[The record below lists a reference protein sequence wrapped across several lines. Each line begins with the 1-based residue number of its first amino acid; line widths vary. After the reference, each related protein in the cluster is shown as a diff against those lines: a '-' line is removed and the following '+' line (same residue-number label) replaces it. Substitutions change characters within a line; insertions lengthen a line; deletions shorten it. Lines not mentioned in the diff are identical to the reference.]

1 MIKNTVYLETSVI
14 SYLTSRPSP
23 ALVTAAHQQVT
34 RDWWERRRSAFDAF
48 ISPLVIDECSK
59 GDESAIRARLE
70 KLADIPVLEFTEAA
84 RDLID
89 KLVDEKAIPVK
100 AIDDAG
106 HVAIAATHRIDYLL
120 TWNCRHLDNAEIKPL
135 IRAVCSKH
143 GYICPEICTP
153 EELMGV
159 GSYEG

>member
-1 MIKNTVYLETSVI
+1 MAVTGYFHDKEDRIFGDISNQLFNLSSV
-14 SYLTSRPSP
+14 TCP
-23 ALVTAAHQQVT
+23 
-34 RDWWERRRSAFDAF
+34 
-48 ISPLVIDECSK
+48 C
-59 GDESAIRARLE
+59 
-70 KLADIPVLEFTEAA
+70 
-84 RDLID
+84 
-89 KLVDEKAIPVK
+89 K